1 MTQRTLK
8 NKQFNIH
15 KTGGKI
21 NEKHNVLVAFV
32 ENTVWPVKRK

>member
-15 KTGGKI
+15 KTGVKI
-21 NEKHNVLVAFV
+21 NEKQCMNGLRGKYSL
-32 ENTVWPVKRK
+32 TS